1 MARYD
6 VVIIGGGSAGYHAAR
21 LLGAE
26 GKRIALIDRG
36 PWGGLCILRGC
47 MPTKAMLRS
56 AEVAQLAR
64 HASEFG
70 VEVGPVSVD
79 FGRVMARQASL
90 VRGFQDYRL
99 EGLDSLPGTERIE
112 GTARFVSPHAV
123 QVGDRLVEGD
133 RFLVT
138 TGSRPHVPPL
148 EGLAEVGFLTSDDA
162 VRLQK
167 LPRRLLV
174 WGGGVIAVELGQFFA
189 RMGSE
194 VTFLLRGEHV
204 LGAED
209 LAVQEVVET
218 ALARDGIRLLRYASP
233 QLVTREGE
241 SRRVVGLAE
250 DREFMLDVDEILVAT
265 GRVPALDSLD
275 LARAGID
282 VRDGRIVVDSGMR
295 TSVPHV
301 FAAGDALGMRDL
313 VHVAIQQ
320 AEIAA
325 RNMLG
330 RRPQA
335 VHDERLLA
343 SAVFS
348 EPQVGRVGLS
358 ASQAKRSGLPH
369 RVARYDFADLGK
381 AECLGSQAMQGFVQ
395 LVAHAE
401 TGEILGATCVGP
413 EASELIHEMIVA
425 MAFRATEAQV
435 ARMPHLHPTLSEI
448 WTYPAEELA
457 MARMSGNLEAA
468 PLS

>member
-1 MARYD
+1 MARFD

-26 GKRIALIDRG
+26 GRRVALVDRG

-56 AEVAQLAR
+56 SEVAHLVS

-70 VEVGPVSVD
+70 VDAGPSTID
-79 FGRVMARQASL
+79 FGRVMSRQAEL
-90 VRGFQDYRL
+90 VQGFRDFRQD
-99 EGLDSLPGTERIE
+99 GLDALPGTERVE
-112 GTARFVSPHAV
+112 GEARFVGPHAIEV
-123 QVGDRLVEGD
+123 AGHLIEGD
-133 RFLVT
+133 QFLVS

-148 EGLAEVGFLTSDDA
+148 EGLEAVGYLTSDEA
-162 VRLQK
+162 VRLER

-189 RMGSE
+189 RMGSQ

-204 LGAED
+204 LSSED
-209 LAVQEVVET
+209 PAVQEVIE
-218 ALARDGIRLLRYASP
+218 ASLARDGIRLLRYASP
-233 QLVTREGE
+233 QSVSREGDA
-241 SRRVVGLAE
+241 RRVVGLAE
-250 DREFMLDVDEILVAT
+250 DREFMIEVDEILVAT
-265 GRVPALDSLD
+265 GRVPAIDSLD
-275 LARAGID
+275 LARAGVE
-282 VRDGRIVVDSGMR
+282 VRNGCIVVDASMR
-295 TSVPHV
+295 SSVPHIY
-301 FAAGDALGMRDL
+301 AAGDALGKHDL

-325 RNMLG
+325 RNILG
-330 RRPQA
+330 RRPPA
-335 VHDERLLA
+335 MHDERLLA

-348 EPQVGRVGLS
+348 EPQLGRVGLN
-358 ASQAKRSGLPH
+358 ARQARLSGIPH
-369 RVARYDFADLGK
+369 RIARYDFADLGK

-395 LVAHAE
+395 LISHAE

-413 EASELIHEMIVA
+413 EASELIHEMILA
-425 MAFRATEAQV
+425 MAFRGTDAQI

-457 MARMSGNLEAA
+457 LARESSHAEAA
-468 PLS
+468 PVR